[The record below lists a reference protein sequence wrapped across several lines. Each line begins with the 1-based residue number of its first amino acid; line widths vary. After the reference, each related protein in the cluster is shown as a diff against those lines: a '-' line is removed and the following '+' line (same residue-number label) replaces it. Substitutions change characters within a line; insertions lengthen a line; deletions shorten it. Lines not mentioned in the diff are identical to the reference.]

1 MKSFLERV
9 ADVKTLWTMALATV
23 PLPSDDKLLYWCG
36 RYGEAEIEHGVM
48 RASAKLHKG
57 GLLPTTSE
65 CEKYVSGVMSHEAQK
80 VREKLARVLTR
91 TRGAA

>member
-1 MKSFLERV
+1 
-9 ADVKTLWTMALATV
+9 MAVVGV

-36 RYGEAEIEHGVM
+36 RYGEAEIEHGMM

-65 CEKYVSGVMSHEAQK
+65 CERYISGVMSHEAQK
-80 VREKLARVLTR
+80 VKEKLARVLAR
-91 TRGAA
+91 RGAA